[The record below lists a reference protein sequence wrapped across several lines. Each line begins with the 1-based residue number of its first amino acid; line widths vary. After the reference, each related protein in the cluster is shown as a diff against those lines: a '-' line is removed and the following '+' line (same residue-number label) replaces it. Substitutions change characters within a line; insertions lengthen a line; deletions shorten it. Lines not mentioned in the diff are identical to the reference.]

1 MLHPHWKKHPC
12 KNPICKKDLSCFSA
26 SDPHNCTEYFRC
38 CQACKNPLSTH
49 ILHFS
54 PGITGHFQE
63 QKNQNKRKTVRN
75 SYRFMHSMK
84 KQIQSSNMK
93 SRKIQDNQCTC
104 RNLFHSTDLFVKKIH
119 SCKKQYRTATIQIY
133 VSLLAGFYKRQ
144 GILHQ
149 CAHLFP
155 DISVNTGNS
164 CACFLR
170 SCCSGHCHNTRN
182 QCNSRKT
189 CRCNRRTGKFQN

>member
-1 MLHPHWKKHPC
+1 MNSCLNQNQNCKNPGTDLSDFHTAERMLRKFSTKIMLHPHWKKHPC

-63 QKNQNKRKTVRN
+63 QKNQNKRKTVGN

-119 SCKKQYRTATIQIY
+119 SCKKQYCTATI
-133 VSLLAGFYKRQ
+133 
-144 GILHQ
+144 
-149 CAHLFP
+149 
-155 DISVNTGNS
+155 
-164 CACFLR
+164 
-170 SCCSGHCHNTRN
+170 
-182 QCNSRKT
+182 
-189 CRCNRRTGKFQN
+189 